1 MRPPRLD
8 QLDELDRNLVA
19 LLQENARES
28 VANLAR
34 QLGVA
39 RTTVIARIER
49 LERSGVIAGYGV
61 RLGQDV
67 LDASIYAYVGIIL
80 APKFGPAV
88 QKRLVKMPEVQLL
101 CAVSGEFDYVA
112 WRILPTGSM
121 TCSIRSAASKASS
134 GRRRRSSSRARSIGG
149 RWARTS
155 HRATRSHCAVA
166 LPGTHRVPSRA
177 SASSAVAIAT

>member
-8 QLDELDRNLVA
+8 QLDDLDRNLVA

-39 RTTVIARIER
+39 RTTVIARIAR
-49 LERSGVIAGYGV
+49 LEKTNVIAGYGV

-67 LDASIYAYVGIIL
+67 LDASISAYVGIII
-80 APKFGPAV
+80 APKYGQDV
-88 QKRLVKMPEVQLL
+88 QKRLGRMPEVQLL

-112 WRILPTGSM
+112 WLRAGSPD
-121 TCSIRSAASKASS
+121 RLNDLLDQ
-134 GRRRRSSSRARSIGG
+134 IGG
-149 RWARTS
+149 LEGVERTTTSIILARKID
-155 HRATRSHCAVA
+155 R
-166 LPGTHRVPSRA
+166 GMEGG
-177 SASSAVAIAT
+177 

>member
-8 QLDELDRNLVA
+8 QLDDLDRNLVA

-39 RTTVIARIER
+39 RTTVIARIAR
-49 LERSGVIAGYGV
+49 LEKTNVIAGYSV

-67 LDASIYAYVGIIL
+67 LDASISAYVGIII
-80 APKFGPAV
+80 APKYGQDV
-88 QKRLVKMPEVQLL
+88 QKRLGRMPEVQLL

-112 WRILPTGSM
+112 WLRAGSPD
-121 TCSIRSAASKASS
+121 RLNDLLDQ
-134 GRRRRSSSRARSIGG
+134 IGG
-149 RWARTS
+149 LEGVERTTTSIILARKID
-155 HRATRSHCAVA
+155 R
-166 LPGTHRVPSRA
+166 GTEGG
-177 SASSAVAIAT
+177 